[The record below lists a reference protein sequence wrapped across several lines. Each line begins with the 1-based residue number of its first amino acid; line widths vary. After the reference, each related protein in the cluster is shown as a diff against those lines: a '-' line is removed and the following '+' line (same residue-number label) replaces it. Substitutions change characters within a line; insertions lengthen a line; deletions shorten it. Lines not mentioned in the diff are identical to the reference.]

1 MDTNSDQNRSPQ
13 EQEISPSKI
22 WGNLFIQAILASFI
36 YVLMEWLFF
45 VTKVSS
51 LSRLNFWSSMLVLL
65 SSAGVLILLTSA
77 ATGLLMGM
85 GTLTKRLRGQQITQA
100 LAQIIPAAILS
111 LTVMMLVDNFT
122 YTLFNFGIVS
132 SRGLWRLLYAAG
144 IILLLEVLVRL
155 LVPAYRGPVIGT
167 TIVAVV
173 FLGIGLGGLV
183 NFAVLAGLLVIVIG
197 VLLLFRGLRGGG

>member
-1 MDTNSDQNRSPQ
+1 MTEQQPPQRSAIDEKGEEKQQ
-13 EQEISPSKI
+13 EKTTEKSYDEKWRRDPLSAAI
-22 WGNLFIQAILASFI
+22 WALILI
-36 YVLMEWLFF
+36 W
-45 VTKVSS
+45 
-51 LSRLNFWSSMLVLL
+51 
-65 SSAGVLILLTSA
+65 AGVALLVYNLDLLADLPYLSKMSVWSLIFA
-77 ATGLLMGM
+77 G
-85 GTLTKRLRGQQITQA
+85 
-100 LAQIIPAAILS
+100 
-111 LTVMMLVDNFT
+111 
-122 YTLFNFGIVS
+122 
-132 SRGLWRLLYAAG
+132 AG